1 MESTQEQVE
10 ATNHIAWLKN
20 HGVTFSSLTAFIH
33 INHVNTQYQF
43 IRSEIPTMNCRGKKK
58 KKKKERKALRL
69 KFLSAV
75 LDYLVPFIPDFNP
88 ALDAEW

>member
-10 ATNHIAWLKN
+10 ATNLIAWLKN

-43 IRSEIPTMNCRGKKK
+43 IRSEIPTMNCMGK

-75 LDYLVPFIPDFNP
+75 LDYLVPLIPDFNP